1 MGNPKI
7 AQAGKAT
14 QFSAENQPE
23 GASKSRK
30 GTRDKLS
37 KDFLAAM
44 SADFAEHGVKV
55 IETVRIE
62 RPADY
67 LKVVASLQPKEVEIV
82 TPESALSDEQVELLY
97 QAFLAR
103 LQKPE
108 EQHTVN

>member
-1 MGNPKI
+1 MAERADYK
-7 AQAGKAT
+7 T
-14 QFSAENQPE
+14 RFSPENQPVKT
-23 GASKSRK
+23 GRPK

-67 LKVVASLQPKEVEIV
+67 LRVVASLQPKEVEIV